1 MTLANHPYAGAP
13 VQGVASVIILLVYT
27 KQSGSDWFLYSRTS
41 TDFVTWSAESQMSVA
56 GLTSTNIKRNAFLM
70 QLKGSGDL
78 WVFFEVVESVV
89 ASQELT
95 NIYYTVSSDYGTTW
109 GTAVKFTSYTSL
121 SVVAEHPYAV
131 QKGTDSMHVIYN
143 EKRNALTMDRTAAGW
158 CAGADTMAVSD
169 MHWSVS
175 QDRLYV
181 SLIWSGG
188 GNKLLRAIVEVD
200 VDNWVITRCW
210 SETSTPAFEDEFAN
224 GVGNRHV
231 WFNISHGEENFVTI
245 SIHNSSGGECHVA
258 VLNTSTN
265 TIIQYNFNDITS
277 LGWVKNVNWTDQT
290 PLTLAWKRGDVWID
304 SINNRMYVTLIND
317 SLFGINYHAGYIDL
331 TAVGPEYTFTTII
344 SDYNW
349 TADQIFL
356 LNPTKIGQSYFYP
369 SEDFVIASSA
379 TATTGFFG
387 RLKIYNISTGG
398 VYKDYVYT
406 THASFP
412 YRGLRN
418 VLLKTVGGRLRVYG
432 SFLYTTVSGQTDNRG
447 LCRITL
453 DDDSIEFYRPTF
465 ATRDDYMI
473 RNIID
478 LDNDTIAMTS
488 AGFGI
493 YLFDVNNT
501 SWILYDEANTPGLT
515 IDGSD
520 MFSPGAMTYD
530 ASRGMIFAGSG
541 FSTNWMG
548 FTAISRFGALKRSH
562 YIQGA
567 NTTSWTWQSELPL
580 VIGQKDYDA
589 AAAVDP
595 DSGGLYV
602 FWVNDT
608 LGDLSIK
615 WDFEIGSL
623 SLANYIS
630 KEHEI
635 VLQRTIDGTPARLS
649 FTVSHGHLFD
659 QHNINSILAFVLS
672 KFRKITL
679 RFGELSSSISY
690 WKTQG
695 TFIIVETTI
704 TYQRGTYPI
713 LSIVCEDKM
722 SSWDEHMVIA
732 TDFYSTEPESVL
744 SNMLIN
750 HTDFS
755 TGDIN
760 IASMN
765 NKEDVIY
772 QWIESSVA
780 SVLLQVCN
788 RFGYYP
794 RIDEDGIFTVK
805 EITNTAITQSYID
818 AVQIVNFS
826 PDDSFSDY
834 TNQVII
840 SGEERTFIEVL
851 HSEERVGVVSGTV
864 GWWGGYETH
873 TVYYSPDQQ
882 RTARNARL
890 EVLVS
895 IASIGHWIAKVRGSG
910 SVDEGIDHEDV
921 LEHYVV
927 TFIDVPNLTPEL
939 TGALA
944 LALSSLWIGN
954 IVIQLPFGWNRD
966 IPVGRAIWGGA
977 IMLAINILASVVN
990 YQHEIWAQPI
1000 GKIRR
1005 SIQAVSDDV
1014 DLQAE
1019 LGFTVTKKFDDPL
1032 CNTVAGCQFVADFEL
1047 MVAKLQRKRIRFTKV
1062 TDLLFSD
1069 GDKIII
1075 QHPYTGQELTIFI
1088 TQITRRMLVGKIDGQ
1103 GYFLDDIEGWVL

>member
-13 VQGVASVIILLVYT
+13 VQGIATDTILLVYT

-41 TDFVTWSAESQMSVA
+41 TDFVTWTAESQMSVA
-56 GLTSTNIKRNAFLM
+56 GLTSTDTKRNAFLM
-70 QLKGSGDL
+70 QLEGSGDL

-89 ASQELT
+89 GVQELT

-131 QKGTDSMHVIYN
+131 QKGTDSMHIIFN

-158 CAGADTMAVSD
+158 CAGADVMAVSD

-181 SLIWSGG
+181 TLIWSGG
-188 GNKLLRAIVEVD
+188 GVKKLNAVVEID

-210 SETSTPAFEDEFAN
+210 SDTSTPAFENEFA
-224 GVGNRHV
+224 VGDDATKHV
-231 WFNISHGEENFVTI
+231 WYNTSHGEENFVTI
-245 SIHNSSGGECHVA
+245 SMHSTSGGECHIA

-265 TIIQYNFNDITS
+265 TITQYNFNNQTAFEWI
-277 LGWVKNVNWTDQT
+277 KNVNWTDQT
-290 PLTLAWKRGDVWID
+290 PLNPIWSRGNVWID
-304 SINNRMYVTLIND
+304 SINSRMYVTIIND
-317 SLFGINYHAGYIDL
+317 IYYDKNYHVGYIDL
-331 TAVGPEYTFTTII
+331 TAAGPEYTFTTVI
-344 SDYNW
+344 SDDIW
-349 TADQIFL
+349 TDAEIAVL
-356 LNPTKIGQSYFYP
+356 ATAAGEGNSYFYP
-369 SEDFVIASSA
+369 SEDFIIASSA
-379 TATTGFFG
+379 ALAAFTG
-387 RLKIYNISTGG
+387 RLKIYNLSTGG
-398 VYKDYVYT
+398 IYKDYTYLT
-406 THASFP
+406 NATFP
-412 YRGLRN
+412 YHGLRS
-418 VLLKTVGGRLRVYG
+418 VLLKSVGGRLRIYG
-432 SFLYTTVSGQTDNRG
+432 GFAYTTSAGQTDFRG

-465 ATRDDYMI
+465 ATRDEYDI

-488 AGFGI
+488 GSYGI
-493 YLFDVNNT
+493 HLFDVNNT
-501 SWILYDEANTPGLT
+501 SWTVYNELNTPGLT

-520 MFSPGAMTYD
+520 VFSPGAIAYD
-530 ASRGMIFAGSG
+530 ASRGMIYAGDGITWSG
-541 FSTNWMG
+541 I
-548 FTAISRFGALKRSH
+548 TAISRFGALKRSY

-623 SLANYIS
+623 SLSNYIS

-679 RFGELSSSISY
+679 RFGELSLGINY

-732 TDFYSTEPESVL
+732 TDFYETEPESVL

-765 NKEDVIY
+765 NKEDVVY

-818 AVQIVNFS
+818 AIQIVNFS

-840 SGEERTFIEVL
+840 SGEERTFIEIL
-851 HSEERVGVVSGTV
+851 HAEERIETISGTI
-864 GWWGGYETH
+864 GWWGDREEH
-873 TVYYSPDQQ
+873 TTYYSPDQQ

-890 EVLVS
+890 EVLMKAS
-895 IASIGHWIAKVRGSG
+895 SIGFKLAGKVT
-910 SVDEGIDHEDV
+910 EGIDHEDV

-927 TFIDVPNLTPEL
+927 TYIDVPPLIY
-939 TGALA
+939 ALA
-944 LALSSLWIGN
+944 AAIGTATSAIFIGDIN
-954 IVIQLPFGWNRD
+954 IHPFGGGGKTD
-966 IPVGRAIWGGA
+966 SIITGRGIFGVALMFA
-977 IMLAINILASVVN
+977 MNILASVVN
-990 YQHEIWAQPI
+990 YQHQIWAQPI

-1005 SIQAVSDDV
+1005 SIQAVADDA

-1019 LGFTVTKKFDDPL
+1019 LGFTVAKKFDDPL
-1032 CNTVAGCQFVADFEL
+1032 CNTVVGCQFVADFEL

-1062 TDLLFSD
+1062 SDLLFSD

-1075 QHPYTGQELTIFI
+1075 QHPYTGQELTVFI
-1088 TQITRRMLVGKIDGQ
+1088 TQITRRMLIGKIDGQ